1 MKIYNVLSRCR
12 DFRYYI
18 YKFLK
23 TIIMNYKNKNNKL
36 TSVEYDKFYD
46 DVKSMTNLS
55 YDLNQ
60 HLIRD
65 EKLIVRISKELG
77 NGFDKWKVKL
87 TTNYKTYDEDYRD
100 YTIGYITYTVGRSG
114 FSTHFK
120 YEESF
125 NNLLK
130 LTYYDSVL
138 DYKIY
143 GKSNPMRYTDNF
155 KKYIYKLDKSI
166 SDTVVEKI
174 QNYIIPSIEK
184 SFNTNIE
191 TFKNYSQFRRKLN
204 SLLISG
210 KIEKGITYKN
220 FKNNLNVFFPNRDN
234 LHKFLNLTDD
244 DVLINMME
252 NQLISNPLPNLN
264 EVLTTGEFDNIRYV
278 MSNLSRDKF
287 MLDIETLM
295 NSNK

>member
-1 MKIYNVLSRCR
+1 
-12 DFRYYI
+12 
-18 YKFLK
+18 
-23 TIIMNYKNKNNKL
+23 MNYTNTNNKL

-46 DVKSMTNLS
+46 DVNSMTTLS
-55 YDLNQ
+55 SDLNQ
-60 HLIRD
+60 HFLED

-87 TTNYKTYDEDYRD
+87 TTNYKTYEEDYIE

-120 YEESF
+120 YEERF
-125 NNLLK
+125 NNILK

-143 GKSNPMRYTDNF
+143 GKDNPMRFTDDF

-252 NQLISNPLPNLN
+252 NQFISNPLPNLN
-264 EVLTTGEFDNIRYV
+264 EVLTTDELDNIRYV
-278 MSNLSRDKF
+278 MSNLSRGKF
-287 MLDIETLM
+287 KLDVETLM

>member
-1 MKIYNVLSRCR
+1 
-12 DFRYYI
+12 
-18 YKFLK
+18 
-23 TIIMNYKNKNNKL
+23 MNYTKTNTNNKL

-46 DVKSMTNLS
+46 DVKSMTTLS

-60 HLIRD
+60 HFLED

-87 TTNYKTYDEDYRD
+87 TTNYKTYDEDYRE

-114 FSTHFK
+114 FSTHYK
-120 YEESF
+120 YKESF

-143 GKSNPMRYTDNF
+143 GKSNPMRYTDDF

-220 FKNNLNVFFPNRDN
+220 FKNNLDVFFPNSDS
-234 LHKFLNLTDD
+234 LYKFLNLTDD
-244 DVLINMME
+244 EVLINMME
-252 NQLISNPLPNLN
+252 NQTILKPLPKLN
-264 EVLTTGEFDNIRYV
+264 ECLTTDELDNIGYV
-278 MSNLSRDKF
+278 MSNHSRGEF
-287 MLDIETLM
+287 MLDIEEFM
-295 NSNK
+295 K